1 MFNQA
6 KLVSVFLFII
16 FWQLLSIVIDSSVFP
31 SVIDILNN
39 LAINIGDGEL
49 FEHLSITLQRVF
61 IAFFI
66 TMILGIAIGILMG
79 VYKGIDDFFD
89 FLLILGLNI
98 PALVTI
104 VVCYIWFGLT
114 DTAALL
120 AVIINKIPIVV
131 VNIREGTKAINRDY
145 LDLARVYKVSK
156 KETFSKVFLPQI
168 YPYIMASTR
177 LTLSLVWKI
186 VLVVE
191 LLGRSDGIGF
201 KISMFFHFFDITS
214 IFAYSLAFILVI
226 LLIEHYI
233 LKPIEIKIGAWK

>member
-201 KISMFFHFFDITS
+201 KISMFFQFFDITS

>member
-1 MFNQA
+1 MFNQN
-6 KLVSVFLFII
+6 KLVSLFLFII
-16 FWQLLSIVIDSSVFP
+16 LWQTLSILIDSSVFP
-31 SVIDILNN
+31 SVIDILTN
-39 LAINIGDGEL
+39 LAKDIVDGEL
-49 FEHLSITLQRVF
+49 FKHLSITLQRVF

-66 TMILGIAIGILMG
+66 TMIIGISIGVLMG
-79 VYKGIDDFFD
+79 IYKKIDDFFD
-89 FLLILGLNI
+89 FILILALNI

-114 DTAALL
+114 DIAALL

-131 VNIREGTKAINRDY
+131 VNIREGTRAVNKDY
-145 LDLARVYKVSK
+145 FDLARVYEVSK
-156 KETFSKVFLPQI
+156 KETFFKVFLPQL

-201 KISMFFHFFDITS
+201 KISMFFQFFDITS
-214 IFAYSLAFILVI
+214 IFAYSLAFVLVI
-226 LLIEHYI
+226 LLIEHYV
-233 LKPIEIKIGAWK
+233 LKPIDNKIKAWK

>member
-6 KLVSVFLFII
+6 KLVSLFLFVIL
-16 FWQLLSIVIDSSVFP
+16 WQALSITIDSSVFP
-31 SVIDILNN
+31 SVIDILAN
-39 LAINIGDGEL
+39 LARNIGDGEL
-49 FEHLSITLQRVF
+49 FEHLGITLQRVF
-61 IAFFI
+61 IAFVI
-66 TMILGIAIGILMG
+66 TMFIGIAIGILMG
-79 VYKGIDDFFD
+79 VYKRVDDFFD

-120 AVIINKIPIVV
+120 AVIINKVPIVV

-145 LDLARVYKVSK
+145 LDLARVYNVSS
-156 KETFSKVFLPQI
+156 KETFFKVFLPQI

-201 KISMFFHFFDITS
+201 KISMFFQFFDITS
-214 IFAYSLAFILVI
+214 IFAYSLAFIFVI
-226 LLIEHYI
+226 LLIEQYI
-233 LKPIEIKIGAWK
+233 LKPIENRISVWK